1 MKTMKSHALPSKG
14 PSKSLP
20 KKLGAVRRRTVPA
33 AREYVRSGPLLETGP
48 LPLKIEPAVDGV
60 DLCTWAARRR
70 EALERDLLEHGG
82 ILFRG
87 FGISSVEGFQD
98 FVRTVGGPL
107 LDYTYRSTP
116 RSEVSGKIYTS
127 TEYPQDQWI
136 PMHNEMAYTRQWPMK
151 IAFFSVRVAQTG
163 GETPIAD
170 SRRVYHRIDPEVR
183 ERFAEKGVLYVRN
196 YGDALDLPWQTVFQ
210 TSDRGEVEAFCVRS
224 GIDFEWRPGD
234 RLRTRQICPAI
245 AAHPVTGDPL
255 WFNQAHLF
263 HVTSLGAEVAESLLA
278 TLGEEDL
285 PRNTYYGDGTAL
297 EPEVLAAIRAV
308 FREESVL
315 FPWQPRDILLLDNML
330 TAHGRA
336 PFTGSRK
343 VVVGM
348 AEARSHADA

>member
-1 MKTMKSHALPSKG
+1 MKTMKSRG
-14 PSKSLP
+14 PLSKSLSKTLP
-20 KKLGAVRRRTVPA
+20 KGLGAVRRKTVTA
-33 AREYVRSGPLLETGP
+33 AREYVRSEPLLATGP

-60 DLCTWAARRR
+60 DLTNWAASHR
-70 EALERDLLEHGG
+70 ERLEKDLLEYGG

-87 FGISSVEGFQD
+87 FSISSVEAFEE

-127 TEYPQDQWI
+127 TEYPQDRWI
-136 PMHNEMAYTRQWPMK
+136 PLHNEMAYSRQWPMK
-151 IAFFSVRVAQTG
+151 IAFFSVQVAETG
-163 GETPIAD
+163 GQTPIAN
-170 SRRVYHRIDPEVR
+170 SRRIYQRIDPTVR
-183 ERFAEKGVLYVRN
+183 QRFSERGVLYVRN

-210 TSDRGEVEAFCVRS
+210 TSDRGEVEAFCRQAD
-224 GIDFEWRPGD
+224 IELEWRSGD
-234 RLRTRQICPAI
+234 RLRTRQVCPAV
-245 AAHPVTGDPL
+245 AHHPVTGDPL

-263 HVTSLGAEVAESLLA
+263 HVTSLGAEVADSLLA

-285 PRNTYYGDGTAL
+285 PRNTYYGDGRPL
-297 EPEVLAAIRAV
+297 EPEALEEIRTV
-308 FREESVL
+308 CREESVL
-315 FPWQPRDILLLDNML
+315 FPWQPWDILLLDNML

-348 AEARSHADA
+348 AEAQSHADA